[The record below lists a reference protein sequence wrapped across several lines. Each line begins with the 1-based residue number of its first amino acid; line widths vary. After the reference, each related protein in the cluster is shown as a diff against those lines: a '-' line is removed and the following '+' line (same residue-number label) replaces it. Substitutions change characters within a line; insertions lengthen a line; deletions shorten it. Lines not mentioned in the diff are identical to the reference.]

1 MSIDKNFV
9 IKNGL
14 EVDNGTLFVNPQNSS
29 VGVGTTNPNYNLE
42 VSGIIGLSSA
52 ISIGGTT
59 GITGQA
65 LFSTGDGAE
74 WRALPNL
81 RESVLEIASEGQTVF
96 PASTIFE
103 HNPLLLDVFL
113 NGVKLREISEY
124 TSVNSD
130 TRVQILVPTFLGD
143 VVELITYST
152 TSFAS
157 GSQGIQGS
165 GGISGAQGADGLQGT
180 DGAFAAQGIQG
191 NQGIQGSP
199 GTQGFE
205 GIPGPLGIQGIQGNA
220 GVQGDRGVQGSTG
233 PQGSQGIQG
242 LIGPIGIQGDLG
254 FQGIQGSSG
263 IQGDLG
269 IQGNQGIQGS
279 QGDQVIARTYTFT
292 AAGGEYYIDGIVK
305 DTLHLIRGQK
315 YIFNGSSATTH
326 PIRLSTDSGN
336 SISYSTGYTIGSN
349 NTHTFIVPYDAPDT
363 LYYYCT
369 NHSNMGASI
378 SIKDLTGNDLQG
390 TQGISGS
397 AVAQGIQGSTGQG
410 AQGTQGTQGTQ
421 GSGIQGTQG
430 IPGSFAG
437 QGIQGVQGLQGI
449 LGSQGTAGNFAGQG
463 IQGIQGLQGIL
474 GPQGTI
480 GIQGVQGILGNQGIQ
495 GRLGT
500 QGPFGIQGTLGF
512 QGNQGVQGTQ
522 GLVGAIGSQGTA
534 GEFAA
539 QGIQGSQGTSGVQG
553 AASNAEGYWEK
564 NIYNSGIST
573 TSDVGIGTT
582 SAYGPNAVDHRNTA
596 LLAVGSIKTRNV
608 NSINLNLSGIATVGS
623 GLNVV
628 GVTTISSGRIQIDGA
643 QNIRIGNSAAGS
655 GSNRNIAI
663 GDQVLGSLASG
674 NGRNIGIGEFALNDI
689 TSGAYNIG
697 LGVRAGQKID
707 SGSYNVVIGGYDGDE
722 TSLDITESSNNIV
735 ISDGE
740 GNIRQYID
748 SNGKVC
754 INTTVPRTELTVSGI
769 VSATS
774 FYGQLNASQLTGSLP
789 SIDGS
794 SLIGVVATNSG
805 IVVANND
812 TVLGVGATLIFA
824 DNLGIELNAGV
835 ATVSISDLNISNLNV
850 SGISTLGVVAAT
862 ELNVSGV
869 STLGAGVSITGGNIH
884 FEESTGATNNR
895 LQFDTDSYIYKSGS
909 YLELDS
915 TNIRVNAGSFTLRN
929 NLTSLTYIGAYGSR
943 VELFYSG
950 SKKLET
956 SNSGIDITGSIT
968 ATDGVTATTFSGS
981 GANLTN
987 IPSSQLSGA
996 LPALDG
1002 SALTGVIASGTGIE
1016 FKNNDSVVGT
1026 AGTINFG
1033 SGLDVQYNS
1042 NAGITTVVASG
1053 GSLQSRTTVSGSTPS
1068 IADNA
1073 TAYISINGFKSYA
1086 LMHVGLSTEGWIRLY
1101 TDSTSR
1107 SNDST
1112 RSLGDDP
1119 LSGSGVIAEVAT
1131 SGISTQQNISPFV
1144 LGGNMNDPVDT
1155 TIYVA
1160 ITNLSGSTQSITAY
1174 LKILQLEA

>member
-14 EVDNGTLFVNPQNSS
+14 EVDAGTLFVNPQSNS

-52 ISIGGTT
+52 ISVGGTT

-81 RESVLEIASEGQTVF
+81 RESVLEIATEGQTVF

-124 TSVNSD
+124 TSINDD
-130 TRVQILVPTFLGD
+130 TRVQVLVPTFLGD
-143 VVELITYST
+143 VVELITYSA

-157 GSQGIQGS
+157 GSQGIQGF
-165 GGISGAQGADGLQGT
+165 GGIDGAQGADGIQGS

-191 NQGIQGSP
+191 TQGIQGSP
-199 GTQGFE
+199 GAQGFE
-205 GIPGPLGIQGIQGNA
+205 GVPGPFGNQGVQGNA
-220 GVQGDRGVQGSTG
+220 GIQGERGVQGSTG
-233 PQGSQGIQG
+233 PQGSQGVQG
-242 LIGPIGIQGDLG
+242 LIGPIGIQGGIG
-254 FQGIQGSSG
+254 FPGVQGSSG
-263 IQGDLG
+263 T
-269 IQGNQGIQGS
+269 QGNLGTQGAQGIQGS
-279 QGDQVIARTYTFT
+279 QGDQVTAKTYTFT

-315 YIFNGSSATTH
+315 YIFDGSAATTH

-336 SISYSTGYTIGSN
+336 SVPYSNGYTVGSN
-349 NTHTFIVPYDAPDT
+349 NTHTFVVPYDAPDT

-390 TQGISGS
+390 IQGISGS

-410 AQGTQGTQGTQ
+410 TQGTQGIQ
-421 GSGIQGTQG
+421 GIQGTGIQGTQG
-430 IPGSFAG
+430 IPGSYAG
-437 QGIQGVQGLQGI
+437 QGIQGTQGAQGSFGI
-449 LGSQGTAGNFAGQG
+449 QGTAGNFAGQG

-474 GPQGTI
+474 GPQGDV
-480 GIQGVQGILGNQGIQ
+480 GIQGVQGIIGNQGIQ
-495 GRLGT
+495 GRQGLQGPFGT
-500 QGPFGIQGTLGF
+500 QGPLGF

-522 GLVGAIGSQGTA
+522 GLVGAVGSQGTA

-539 QGIQGSQGTSGVQG
+539 QGIQGTQGTSGAQG

-564 NIYNSGIST
+564 NTYNSGIST

-582 SAYGPNAVDHRNTA
+582 SVYGPNAVDRGNTA
-596 LLAVGSIKTRNV
+596 LLAVGSIRTRNV

-628 GVTTISSGRIQIDGA
+628 GVTTLSSGRIQIDGA

-689 TSGAYNIG
+689 TSGAYNVG

-722 TSLDITESSNNIV
+722 TSLDITASSNNVV

-748 SNGKVC
+748 SDGKVC

-774 FYGQLNASQLTGSLP
+774 FYGQLNASQLTGSMP
-789 SIDGS
+789 AIDGS
-794 SLIGVVATNSG
+794 NLIGVVATNSG
-805 IVVANND
+805 IVFANND
-812 TVLGVGATLIFA
+812 TVLGVGATLNFA
-824 DNLGIELNAGV
+824 NNLDIELNAGV
-835 ATVSISDLNISNLNV
+835 ATVSIPNLDITDLNV
-850 SGISTLGVVAAT
+850 SGISTLGVTTVT
-862 ELNVSGV
+862 QLSVSGV
-869 STLGAGVSITGGNIH
+869 STFGGIIEATSGENKIPSLYSNLAALPSASTYH
-884 FEESTGATNNR
+884 GMFAHVHSTGRGYFAHANNW
-895 LQFDTDSYIYKSGS
+895 
-909 YLELDS
+909 LEL
-915 TNIRVNAGSFTLRN
+915 VNKDVNGNVGSGTERYN
-929 NLTSLTYIGAYGSR
+929 
-943 VELFYSG
+943 V
-950 SKKLET
+950 
-956 SNSGIDITGSIT
+956 GIIT
-968 ATDGVTATTFSGS
+968 ANTVTATTFSGGSFSGSFSGS

-987 IPSSQLSGA
+987 LPAGQLTGA
-996 LPALDG
+996 LPSLDG

-1016 FKNNDSVVGT
+1016 FKNNDSTVGT
-1026 AGTINFG
+1026 AGTVNFG
-1033 SGLDVQYNS
+1033 DGLDVQYNS
-1042 NAGITTVVASG
+1042 NTGITTVVASG
-1053 GSLQSRTTVSGSTPS
+1053 GSLQSRTTVSGSTTS
-1068 IADNA
+1068 IADNE

-1086 LMHVGLSTEGWIRLY
+1086 LMHVALSAEGWIRLY